1 MNATYTNN
9 EESNYAGHYRESQL
23 ASDDIL
29 IERENESDA
38 NNDTVRLIASIRK
51 GEREEGKPK
60 SESNC
65 HQIIDFSSCEGD
77 NRNVQASPLLL
88 QTIEEI
94 RTKDGTMHTVP
105 TREVVIGGPLSTEE
119 EDRNLMQSSI
129 SGILKKQSINN
140 KAQCYRL
147 FGVAIGIT
155 LVIIGMFGVG
165 TFLGYMS
172 YTYWIR

>member
-1 MNATYTNN
+1 
-9 EESNYAGHYRESQL
+9 
-23 ASDDIL
+23 
-29 IERENESDA
+29 
-38 NNDTVRLIASIRK
+38 
-51 GEREEGKPK
+51 
-60 SESNC
+60 
-65 HQIIDFSSCEGD
+65 
-77 NRNVQASPLLL
+77 
-88 QTIEEI
+88 
-94 RTKDGTMHTVP
+94 MHTVP